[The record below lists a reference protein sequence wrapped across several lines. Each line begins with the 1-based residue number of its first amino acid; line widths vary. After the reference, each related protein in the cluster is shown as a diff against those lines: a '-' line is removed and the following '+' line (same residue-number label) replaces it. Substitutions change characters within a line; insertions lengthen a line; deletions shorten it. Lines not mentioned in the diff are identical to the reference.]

1 MVKTHRLQYAAKV
14 ARDLVLGVREQCIQ
28 NENPGCLKNM
38 SQVTM
43 LGFSFGAH
51 IASQACINLFTSTG
65 EKVGKLY
72 GVDPAGIALTLK
84 RFNQAFIKR
93 GDAAYVQII
102 HTDPLLY
109 GTMLMT
115 GDVDIS
121 VDDVPTDYNHKHGFA
136 VYLHMATSMKKLI
149 LIAEENG
156 KGQIIEVDD
165 ITQLTRV
172 PRANEVFVG
181 VYSECE
187 ESKRGKQFKISFK
200 DRAEILRKSIAHVVK
215 MR

>member
-1 MVKTHRLQYAAKV
+1 MRLIF
-14 ARDLVLGVREQCIQ
+14 E
-28 NENPGCLKNM
+28 
-38 SQVTM
+38 
-43 LGFSFGAH
+43 
-51 IASQACINLFTSTG
+51 
-65 EKVGKLY
+65 

-102 HTDPLLY
+102 HTDPMLY

-115 GDVDIS
+115 GDVDIV
-121 VDDVPTDYNHKHGFA
+121 VDDVPTDRNHKHGFA

-156 KGQIIEVDD
+156 KGDIITIDDNFTQQNEV
-165 ITQLTRV
+165 
-172 PRANEVFVG
+172 PKENEVFIG
-181 VYSECE
+181 VYSELE
-187 ESKRGKQFKISFK
+187 ESKRGKKFKISFK
-200 DRAEILRKSIAHVVK
+200 DRDDILRKSIAHVVK